1 VREGANGVYLCSVSV
16 KRNNPNTVRTRRRD
30 ENCRG
35 SGTPS
40 FALGFQGYL
49 QFENLIDQWPGI
61 TNKS

>member
-1 VREGANGVYLCSVSV
+1 V